1 MLERVLLGL
10 VMASFMMENGM
21 ETLEKD
27 LVFKF
32 GPMELDMKVIG
43 RITRRMEM
51 ESSFTWMEIYIKGNG

>member
-10 VMASFMMENGM
+10 VMVSFMMENGM